1 MQLQSENKR
10 IAEKFAYKPIEIQSK
25 NMWPVAGTRNLYISN
40 LLKKSNTDFSLICW
54 NPLRQ
59 VSSRK
64 TEEVRR
70 QERQAKCPRKNAIA
84 FSIWTVIQTV
94 NLPVDASLF
103 LSPKAKL
110 QLTPADCATLSS
122 IKLLKG
128 AQPVPRGKSPWI
140 GWIFYMIQ
148 TTWIINSS
156 QKSLR
161 RRPAE
166 QEISKVL

>member
-1 MQLQSENKR
+1 MQLQSEKR
-10 IAEKFAYKPIEIQSK
+10 RTEEKFAYKSITIQNK
-25 NMWPVAGTRNLYISN
+25 IMWPVAGTIN
-40 LLKKSNTDFSLICW
+40 LLILNCWKENTDFTLIGR